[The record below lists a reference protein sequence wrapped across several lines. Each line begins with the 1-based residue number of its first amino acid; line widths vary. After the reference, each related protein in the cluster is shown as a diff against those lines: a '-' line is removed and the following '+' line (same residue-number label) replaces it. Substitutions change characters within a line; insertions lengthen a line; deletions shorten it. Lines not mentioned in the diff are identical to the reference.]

1 MTMTTLATKVIDS
14 YYFAKYFIKELSM
27 SKVLQS
33 AISGDLEKEYHEL
46 DGLYFSNISLQI
58 FEAKVVLNSV
68 IVRYV
73 DDAEEPKV
81 ISLQMFHVQNH
92 LELYQPLALYA

>member
-1 MTMTTLATKVIDS
+1 
-14 YYFAKYFIKELSM
+14 M
-27 SKVLQS
+27 SKVLKS
-33 AISGDLEKEYHEL
+33 ALRNDLEKEYHDL

-73 DDAEEPKV
+73 DDADEPKV
-81 ISLQMFHVQNH
+81 ISLGMFNVQNN

>member
-1 MTMTTLATKVIDS
+1 
-14 YYFAKYFIKELSM
+14 M

-33 AISGDLEKEYHEL
+33 AVGNVPEKEYHGL
-46 DGLYFSNISLQI
+46 DGLYFSNVTDQM

-73 DDAEEPKV
+73 DDADEPRV
-81 ISLQMFHVQNH
+81 ISLGVFYIQNE
-92 LELYQPLALYA
+92 LELYEPLALYA

>member
-1 MTMTTLATKVIDS
+1 MTTLATKVIDS
-14 YYFAKYFIKELSM
+14 YYFCKYFIKEISM

-33 AISGDLEKEYHEL
+33 AVENVKEKEYHNL
-46 DGLYFSNISLQI
+46 DGLYFSNVTDQM

-73 DDAEEPKV
+73 DDADEPRV
-81 ISLQMFHVQNH
+81 ISLGMFYIQKH
-92 LELYQPLALYA
+92 LEFYEPLALYA